1 MKNSHKQLM
10 VLCFCIAPLH
20 AYAWSTRDFGN
31 DGPHPELLSQSVCAY
46 DSSNYYS
53 SGPYNSSH
61 KYTAVIAG
69 NSVYGDGSGGA
80 NSSLGLAGTGIYTAN
95 GRNYFVGRYAEY
107 VEIREGG
114 GREASWLPYYK
125 YQICYYSAVS
135 FSYYGYENSTQSC
148 PAARPSGTV
157 FVQRRYEV
165 WTDGSVRNYGGWYE
179 TGNTCQAVLLRT
191 ENQAQS
197 LPCASYGGLYK
208 EGGNGIVQS
217 RSRDVWSD
225 GERAWSAWV
234 TTSNSCYRT
243 VQDERNANTVSACA
257 IGQKGRIVT
266 KEVRQHTEKSV
277 DSGKSQSE
285 KDQLADQSGTAWTVV
300 VTENTCK
307 DVPTQSWNESGQQVL
322 KCSDVKGSSWSG
334 EVVSYGY
341 TEYTYNSATKATTS
355 RFVET
360 SRSESCAMIL
370 EDLQMEFR
378 NKACPSGYSGTIVEY
393 NYFALSGG
401 TKIYP
406 NGENALSEFNNSC
419 APVAE
424 SSGNAD
430 VVVSEEKPEGLL
442 SNISISSSQIQDKE
456 EFQNYLK
463 SLGSAGFSTNENHT
477 LNLSIDDLSNGKYD
491 SGKISEAVSLFVK
504 TVGTAN
510 SQIKVSLPMGPK
522 SYIGKGKITADAVN
536 NRKVIIQSVRLEGN
550 SAVVKYKVLDG
561 SVLNVAIENTEK
573 IILFNTNGLN
583 WNISSN

>member
-1 MKNSHKQLM
+1 MKKIHINTM
-10 VLCFCIAPLH
+10 VLCFCIAPIQ
-20 AYAWSTRDFGN
+20 AFAWSTRDFGN
-31 DGPHPELLSQSVCAY
+31 DGPHPELLPQSTCLY

-61 KYTAVIAG
+61 KYTAIIAG

-80 NSSLGLAGTGIYTAN
+80 NSSLGLGGTGIYTAN

-148 PAARPSGTV
+148 PASKPSGTV
-157 FVQRRYEV
+157 FIQRRYEV
-165 WTDGSVRNYGGWYE
+165 WTDGTARNFGGWYE
-179 TGNTCQAVLLRT
+179 TGNTCQPVLLRT
-191 ENQAQS
+191 ENKSQS

-225 GERAWSAWV
+225 GERAWSTWV
-234 TTSNSCYRT
+234 TTSNTCYRT

-257 IGQKGRIVT
+257 LGQKGRIVT
-266 KEVRQHTEKSV
+266 KEVRHHTEKAA
-277 DSGKSQSE
+277 DSGKSQTE
-285 KDQLADQSGTAWTVV
+285 KDQLANQSATAWTVV

-307 DVPTQSWNESGQQVL
+307 DVPSQTWNESGQEVL

-334 EVVSYGY
+334 NVIAYGY
-341 TEYTYNSATKATTS
+341 TEYTYNSATKGTTS

-360 SRSESCAMIL
+360 SRSEDCMMVL

-378 NKACPSGYSGTIVEY
+378 NKSCPAGYSGTIVEY
-393 NYFALSGG
+393 NYYALSGG

-406 NGENALSEFNNSC
+406 YGADGWYEYNNSC
-419 APVAE
+419 APEAQ
-424 SSGNAD
+424 SSGVAPD
-430 VVVSEEKPEGLL
+430 VILDEQPEGLL
-442 SNISISSSQIQDKE
+442 SNIALSSSQIQDKS

-463 SLGSAGFSTNENHT
+463 SLGNAGFSTNENHT
-477 LNLSIDDLSNGKYD
+477 LNLSIDDLSTGKYD
-491 SGKISEAVSLFVK
+491 SAKVSEAVSLFVK
-504 TVGTAN
+504 TVGNAN
-510 SQIKVSLPMGPK
+510 AQIKVSLPLSAK

-536 NRKVIIQSVRLEGN
+536 NRKVIIQSVRLEGD
-550 SAVVKYKVLDG
+550 SAVLKYKVLDG